1 MKTFKTTTGRTI
13 ARVSRYIKIRTD
25 YVTSRHSLYDY
36 ADSSSEEDGK
46 RLLDYFIYHGKKYA
60 LNQFMRLGSNFI
72 PEVYQFE
79 ENGKTQFL
87 SGVDS
92 ENYYNPLLIEV
103 DEYGESVRIY
113 EEIAAQEGIMKDF
126 TKMNK
131 RYLQLRRWLP
141 MKLAYKLTIMLQE
154 VE

>member
-1 MKTFKTTTGRTI
+1 MTTFKTTTGRTI

-60 LNQFMRLGSNFI
+60 LNQFMRLGSMII

-113 EEIAAQEGIMKDF
+113 EEIA
-126 TKMNK
+126 
-131 RYLQLRRWLP
+131 
-141 MKLAYKLTIMLQE
+141 
-154 VE
+154 V

>member
-1 MKTFKTTTGRTI
+1 MLQVDIHSMTMQI
-13 ARVSRYIKIRTD
+13 A
-25 YVTSRHSLYDY
+25 
-36 ADSSSEEDGK
+36 AAK
-46 RLLDYFIYHGKKYA
+46 RMAKSFLDYFIYHGKKYA

-113 EEIAAQEGIMKDF
+113 EEIAA
-126 TKMNK
+126 
-131 RYLQLRRWLP
+131 
-141 MKLAYKLTIMLQE
+141 
-154 VE
+154 